1 MINTEAEAGATMA
14 AVLDNDLRQREW
26 QRKQNTITYIMGG
39 KMKKYRHRVDGYEI
53 EAEPLSQHAQTCIR
67 TYGYRQSDSAYV
79 YPYSV
84 LFRLKDFEALFEPIE
99 EYCCDDFKWHV
110 ERGFFAKNDAGK
122 WASWLYCSNRRCPD
136 GLPRVKSPIEHCQF
150 CGKKLEGGRSK

>member
-67 TYGYRQSDSAYV
+67 AYGYRQSDSAYV

-84 LFRLKDFEALFEPIE
+84 LFRLKDFEALFEPIK
-99 EYCCDDFKWHV
+99 EYCCPTFKGAV
-110 ERGFFAKNDAGK
+110 DAGFFEKDERGRWGC
-122 WASWLYCSNRRCPD
+122 WMGTGELGHSRQW
-136 GLPRVKSPIEHCQF
+136 GLPVCRQWRLPMYCPF
-150 CGKKLEGGRSK
+150 CGEKIS